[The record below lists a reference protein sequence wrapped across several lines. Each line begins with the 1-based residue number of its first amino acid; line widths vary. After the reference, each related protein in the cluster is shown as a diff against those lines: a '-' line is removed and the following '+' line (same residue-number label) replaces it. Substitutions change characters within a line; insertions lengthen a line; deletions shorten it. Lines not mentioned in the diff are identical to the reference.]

1 MLSAILGSCVVFPE
15 PVSPQTMT
23 TWWVEM
29 AAAISSR
36 LPETGNDSGNVMDKE
51 GVEDCNK
58 NKPDGKTEDQPEHR
72 AWHLA

>member
-1 MLSAILGSCVVFPE
+1 
-15 PVSPQTMT
+15 
-23 TWWVEM
+23 
-29 AAAISSR
+29 
-36 LPETGNDSGNVMDKE
+36 MDKE